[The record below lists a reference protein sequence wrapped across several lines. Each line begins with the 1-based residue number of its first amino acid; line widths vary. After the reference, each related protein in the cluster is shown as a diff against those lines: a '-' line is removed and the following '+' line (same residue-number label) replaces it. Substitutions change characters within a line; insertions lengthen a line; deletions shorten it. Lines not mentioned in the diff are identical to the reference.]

1 MLTHPLRREYDDDQ
15 AQQVLQRIAE
25 VMVSASRHASPR
37 LLINEIVCPSPV
49 IVHDIQ
55 SPRALSESLPD
66 HHQSA
71 MAEWANL
78 MAANA
83 FNLFGGC
90 ERSFSE
96 IEKVVNRAGL
106 RVVRY
111 FPLRTFTGM
120 IECRLR

>member
-1 MLTHPLRREYDDDQ
+1 M
-15 AQQVLQRIAE
+15 A
-25 VMVSASRHASPR
+25 SASPQASPR
-37 LLINEIVCPSPV
+37 LLINEIVCPSPL
-49 IVHDIQ
+49 IVHDVQ
-55 SPRALSESLPD
+55 SPRPLSESLPD
-66 HHQSA
+66 DHQSA

-78 MAANA
+78 MALNA

-106 RVVRY
+106 KVVRY

-120 IECRLR
+120 IECRL